1 MDNLAHTLVGAS
13 LAEAGLKRLTPLAT
27 TTLIVAANLP
37 DVDGACY
44 VVGSDLA
51 LGFRRGWTH
60 GIGALALW
68 PIALTALMVVLDRV
82 RRRADR
88 PPAKSRALLALSV
101 LGVLS
106 HPALDWL
113 NTYGIRLLMPFDGR
127 WFYGDALFIVDP
139 WLWLL
144 AASAVVAGRAWT
156 RLAIAGWSL
165 LGFLTTL
172 IVVGNDAPSA
182 GVTFAWLAG
191 VAAIGAVG
199 WTLRQPRQVEWLAR
213 ITLGCAAVYIVAM
226 AAGSR
231 VARAQ
236 ARAWFDARGYVVSD
250 LMAGPV
256 QGRPLARDIVAVI
269 DLDGHPGY
277 AFATLDWRDPELL
290 RPAGTLV
297 RGGPTPVTD
306 AALRAPHVQGMRAW
320 LRFPAFTTEALATGG
335 FRVSIRDVRY
345 ARGRPSRGRGFA
357 RAEVELDAQLRPVP
371 QGTPGDL
378 RPSRRP

>member
-44 VVGSDLA
+44 LVGSDLA

-60 GIGALALW
+60 GIVALALW
-68 PIALTALMVVLDRV
+68 PLVLSALLLVLDRA
-82 RRRADR
+82 RRHPDR
-88 PPAKSRALLALSV
+88 PPADPRALLALSV

-113 NTYGIRLLMPFDGR
+113 NTYGVRLLMPFDGR

-144 AASAVVAGRAWT
+144 AGSGAVAGRART
-156 RLAIAGWSL
+156 RLAIAGWCL
-165 LGFLTTL
+165 LGLLTTL
-172 IVVGNDAPSA
+172 VVVGSDAPSS
-182 GVTFAWLAG
+182 GVTLAWLAG
-191 VAAIGAVG
+191 VAAIGAAR
-199 WTLRQPRQVEWLAR
+199 WRLREPRQVERLAR
-213 ITLGCAAVYIVAM
+213 ITLGCAAVYVMAM

-236 ARAWFDARGYVVSD
+236 ARAWFDARGFTVSD

-256 QGRPLARDIVAVI
+256 QGRPLARDIVAVT
-269 DLDGHPGY
+269 DLGGHPGY
-277 AFATLDWRDPELL
+277 AFATLDWRDPELIRL
-290 RPAGTLV
+290 SDTLV

-345 ARGRPSRGRGFA
+345 ARGRPARGRGFA
-357 RAEVELDAQLRPVP
+357 MAEVDLDAQLRPVP
-371 QGTPGDL
+371 PGTPIGPPTSG
-378 RPSRRP
+378 RP